1 MKRVASVETNISHE
15 DKLRKSLQELQ
26 PPVAA
31 ADKEILFSGDI
42 IKLPQQSDDGKLRR
56 DVEKT
61 KHVQNTKSTSK
72 LSNKMAKDQAI
83 QTEKKEKEIMP
94 EDLTTTE
101 RSEYYWE
108 LLAERKRKALIDT
121 LEENKEL
128 DEKLKKSE
136 EHGRKLEEEID
147 LFKEMVENTKAL
159 VTELADKLDRGD
171 HMNDTSDINN
181 SLEDSVL

>member
-1 MKRVASVETNISHE
+1 M
-15 DKLRKSLQELQ
+15 L
-26 PPVAA
+26 
-31 ADKEILFSGDI
+31 
-42 IKLPQQSDDGKLRR
+42 
-56 DVEKT
+56 
-61 KHVQNTKSTSK
+61 
-72 LSNKMAKDQAI
+72 
-83 QTEKKEKEIMP
+83 
-94 EDLTTTE
+94 E

-159 VTELADKLDRGD
+159 VTELAVC
-171 HMNDTSDINN
+171 T
-181 SLEDSVL
+181 